1 MRLIQVISH
10 LNDKSECIGYKTMVV
25 INIDTLVPG
34 QITEGDYYS
43 VQGELL
49 ISRGVCLTT
58 RLINALKRRNVFELH
73 MINSYIE
80 APASMSKSSRSLTKT
95 AEDTNLRSST
105 FFDDIKDGEIGL
117 QQLLHIHSVNDLDK
131 AFRFGRVNDRPV
143 GAALKL
149 RMKQLYLSNRTE
161 LYKHEVKTSYSTALN
176 EVKYILNGL
185 ADAKKIDTLKIRQV
199 VENFMD
205 TFVKDRNVLLA
216 ISNAKTDRGN
226 HLYHHA
232 LNVCLLSLSIAAN
245 SGFGEEQVIHIGIG
259 SLLHDVGMLLIPGQI
274 CQKRGRLTEL
284 EWIEVQKHPLLGVR
298 ILDKLLNLPDT
309 VKFIAYQ
316 MHERI
321 NGKGYPKQNAGDTIH
336 NYAKIAQVAD
346 VFEAVSSPRS
356 YRDAFEPYIGMEMLV
371 KMTHSGLL
379 NEEYVRAFLSATSL
393 FPVGTLV
400 ELNDKRIAKVIAAN
414 PRRYDKPVLSVLVNT
429 EGKMLNAQLIYQV
442 DLTKEPSVKI
452 IHSLPMGTLACDILA
467 GF

>member
-1 MRLIQVISH
+1 V
-10 LNDKSECIGYKTMVV
+10 VV

-49 ISRGVCLTT
+49 ISRGICLTNN
-58 RLINALKRRNVFELH
+58 LIDALKRRNIYELQI
-73 MINSYIE
+73 INSYIE
-80 APASMSKSSRSLTKT
+80 SSASRSRSTQVLKKT
-95 AEDTNLRSST
+95 IEDTTLRASS
-105 FFDDIKDGEIGL
+105 FFVDIDDGEVGL
-117 QQLLHIHSVNDLDK
+117 QQLLHLHSVSDLDK
-131 AFRFGRVNDRPV
+131 AFRFGRVNDRPI

-149 RMKQLYLSNRTE
+149 RMKQMYLSNRTE
-161 LYKHEVKTSYSTALN
+161 LYKYEIKTSYANALN
-176 EVKYILNGL
+176 EVKSILNGL
-185 ADAKKIDTLKIRQV
+185 ADAKKIDTQTIREV
-199 VENFMD
+199 VESFME
-205 TFVKDRNVLLA
+205 TFVNDKNVLLA
-216 ISNAKTDRGN
+216 VSNVKPEREN
-226 HLYHHA
+226 HLYHHV
-232 LNVCLLSLSIAAN
+232 LNVCLLSLAIAAN
-245 SGFGEEQVIHIGIG
+245 SGFSEEQVIHIGIG
-259 SLLHDVGMLLIPGQI
+259 SLLHDVGMLLIPKEI
-274 CQKRGRLTEL
+274 RQKRGRLTER

-298 ILDKLLNLPDT
+298 IVDKLLNLPDA

-336 NYAKIAQVAD
+336 NYAKIAQIAD

-356 YRDAFEPYIGMEMLV
+356 YRDAYEPYRGMEMLV
-371 KMTHSGLL
+371 KMTHTGLL
-379 NEEYVRAFLSATSL
+379 NEEYVRSFLSATSL

-414 PRRYDKPVLSVLVNT
+414 PLRYDKPVLSVLVNT

-442 DLTKEPSVKI
+442 DLAKDPSAKI
-452 IHSLPMGTLACDILA
+452 VRSLPIDTLACDILT

>member
-1 MRLIQVISH
+1 
-10 LNDKSECIGYKTMVV
+10 MVV
-25 INIDTLVPG
+25 INIDSLIPG

-49 ISRGVCLTT
+49 ISRGVNLSSQ
-58 RLINALKRRNVFELH
+58 LIDALKRRNIFELQI
-73 MINSYIE
+73 INSYIE
-80 APASMSKSSRSLTKT
+80 TSASRTRQAQSTKNGIEDIGLRASS
-95 AEDTNLRSST
+95 
-105 FFDDIKDGEIGL
+105 FFTDIDDGEIGL
-117 QQLLHIHSVNDLDK
+117 QQLLHMHSVSDLDK
-131 AFRFGRVNDRPV
+131 AFRFGRVNDRPI

-149 RMKQLYLSNRTE
+149 RMKQMYISNRSE
-161 LYKHEVKTSYSTALN
+161 LYKHEVKTSYSNALN

-185 ADAKKIDTLKIRQV
+185 ADAKKLDTIKIREV
-199 VENFMD
+199 VESFMG
-205 TFVKDRNVLLA
+205 TFVNDKNVLLA
-216 ISNAKTDRGN
+216 VSNAKPEREN

-232 LNVCLLSLSIAAN
+232 LNVCLLSLTIAAN
-245 SGFGEEQVIHIGIG
+245 SGFSEEQVIHIGIG
-259 SLLHDVGMLLIPGQI
+259 SLLHDVGMLLIPREI
-274 CQKRGRLTEL
+274 RLKRGRLTER

-321 NGKGYPKQNAGDTIH
+321 NGKGYPKQNIGDTIH

-356 YRDAFEPYIGMEMLV
+356 YRDAFEPYRGMEMLV

-414 PRRYDKPVLSVLVNT
+414 PLRYDKPVLSVLVNT
-429 EGKMLNAQLIYQV
+429 EGKMLNAQLIYQL
-442 DLTKEPSVKI
+442 DLAKESSVKI
-452 IHSLPMGTLACDILA
+452 IRSLPIDTLACDILT

>member
-1 MRLIQVISH
+1 
-10 LNDKSECIGYKTMVV
+10 MVV
-25 INIDTLVPG
+25 INIDTLIPG

-49 ISRGVCLTT
+49 ISRGVNLSSQ
-58 RLINALKRRNVFELH
+58 LIDALKRRNIFELQI
-73 MINSYIE
+73 INSYIE
-80 APASMSKSSRSLTKT
+80 TTASLTRQT
-95 AEDTNLRSST
+95 QSTRNRIEDTGLRASS
-105 FFDDIKDGEIGL
+105 FFTDIDDGEIGL
-117 QQLLHIHSVNDLDK
+117 QQLLHMHSISDLDK
-131 AFRFGRVNDRPV
+131 AFRFGRVNDRPI

-149 RMKQLYLSNRTE
+149 RMKQMYLSNRTE
-161 LYKHEVKTSYSTALN
+161 LYKHEVKTSYSNALN

-185 ADAKKIDTLKIRQV
+185 ADAKKFDTIKIREV
-199 VENFMD
+199 VESFMN
-205 TFVKDRNVLLA
+205 TFVNDKNVLLA
-216 ISNAKTDRGN
+216 VSNAKPEREN

-232 LNVCLLSLSIAAN
+232 LNVCLLSLTIAAN
-245 SGFGEEQVIHIGIG
+245 SGFSEEQVIHIGIG
-259 SLLHDVGMLLIPGQI
+259 SLLHDVGMLLIPREI
-274 CQKRGRLTEL
+274 RQKRGRLTDR

-321 NGKGYPKQNAGDTIH
+321 NGKGYPKQNVGDTIH

-356 YRDAFEPYIGMEMLV
+356 YREAFEPYRGMEMLV

-414 PRRYDKPVLSVLVNT
+414 PHRYDKPVLSVLVNT
-429 EGKMLNAQLIYQV
+429 EGKMLNAQLIYQI
-442 DLTKEPSVKI
+442 DLAKEPSVKI
-452 IHSLPMGTLACDILA
+452 VRSLPIDTLACDILS